1 MDIKDNQNRQLF
13 NGKPMDEN
21 NNPFGIIFNNM
32 ISGLELLLSTMRKND
47 AQKQKNRIINEFN
60 KNNFGK

>member
-1 MDIKDNQNRQLF
+1 MEVNDKNKDFF

-21 NNPFGIIFNNM
+21 NNPFGVIFNNM
-32 ISGLELLLSTMRKND
+32 ISGLDLLLSTMRRND
-47 AQKQKNRIINEFN
+47 AQKQKNKINEFN